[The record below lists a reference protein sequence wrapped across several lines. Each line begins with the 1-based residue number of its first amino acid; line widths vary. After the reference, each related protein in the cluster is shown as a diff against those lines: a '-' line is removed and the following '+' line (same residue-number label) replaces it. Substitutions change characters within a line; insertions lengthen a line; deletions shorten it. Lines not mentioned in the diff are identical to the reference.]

1 MKKLMIVIGI
11 MIQWTITVYAQE
23 GGTTNNFFII
33 PQAEINEQNIQDD
46 IQAVWS
52 QGWHVIDRY
61 NQIASDPDRELWEEL
76 ASGIMNWD
84 TLLDY
89 VVYLIRFISQL
100 GILIWAIMIVIAG
113 YKYAIAIFTSG
124 EPKWANDNITN
135 AIIGVVVIAS
145 SYAFMKILT
154 AAFL

>member
-1 MKKLMIVIGI
+1 MKKLMIVLGI
-11 MIQWTITVYAQE
+11 MIQLTVIVYAQE

-46 IQAVWS
+46 IQEVWS

-61 NQIASDPDRELWEEL
+61 NQIASDPDRELGEEL
-76 ASGIMNWD
+76 ASGIMNRD

-100 GILIWAIMIVIAG
+100 GILIWAIMIIIAG
-113 YKYAIAIFTSG
+113 YKYATAIFTGG
-124 EPKWANDNITN
+124 EPSWANDNIKN

>member
-11 MIQWTITVYAQE
+11 MIQLTVTVYAQE

-61 NQIASDPDRELWEEL
+61 NQIASDPDRKLWEEL
-76 ASGIMNWD
+76 ASGIMSRD

-100 GILIWAIMIVIAG
+100 GILIWAIMIIIAG
-113 YKYAIAIFTSG
+113 YKYATAIFTWW
-124 EPKWANDNITN
+124 EPSWANDNIKN